1 MPAYDR
7 VILETIIIENKH
19 FIKQKDCY
27 PIQIFQQCVK
37 PFLSMSYE
45 VAIRCKSIAMLNLLS
60 EGAAL
65 AIYEVQYPLLGN
77 ILRLA
82 YD

>member
-1 MPAYDR
+1 
-7 VILETIIIENKH
+7 
-19 FIKQKDCY
+19 
-27 PIQIFQQCVK
+27 
-37 PFLSMSYE
+37 MSYE
-45 VAIRCKSIAMLNLLS
+45 VAIRCKSNAMLNLLS
-60 EGAAL
+60 EGASL